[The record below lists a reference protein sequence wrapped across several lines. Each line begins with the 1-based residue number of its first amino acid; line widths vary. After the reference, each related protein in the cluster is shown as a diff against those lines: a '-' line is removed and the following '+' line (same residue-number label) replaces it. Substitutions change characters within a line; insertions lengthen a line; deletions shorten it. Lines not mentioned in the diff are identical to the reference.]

1 MIEKNK
7 LYPRLPLVLTTVS
20 LVIPLSF
27 VTLLSHFQ
35 TASGYYGQEVLLSL
49 DSAKFMPLKKA
60 QGNQVEVFA
69 KYLVNNSSIIN
80 QPINCVM
87 KVYYP
92 NGTLIKTSS
101 FPDEVTI
108 TNSSGTWRHAT
119 TLPPDSKIENIT
131 AVVQLTDKTKSISI
145 SNSIGVQLILG
156 ESTKDIAK
164 FQRMVERTG

>member
-20 LVIPLSF
+20 LVIPLGF
-27 VTLLSHFQ
+27 VTLLSHLHP
-35 TASGYYGQEVLLSL
+35 ASGYYGQEVLLSL

-131 AVVQLTDKTKSISI
+131 AVVQLADKTKSLSI

-164 FQRMVERTG
+164 FQRVVERTG

>member
-1 MIEKNK
+1 MNEKK
-7 LYPRLPLVLTTVS
+7 PVILYRPFLVLMT
-20 LVIPLSF
+20 VIPLGL
-27 VTLLSHFQ
+27 VLLLSLFYP
-35 TASGYYGQEVLLSL
+35 ASGYYGQDVLLSL

-60 QGNQVEVFA
+60 QGNQVEVVA
-69 KYLVNNSSIIN
+69 KYLVNNSSIIY

-108 TNSSGTWRHAT
+108 ANSSGTWRHAT
-119 TLPPDSKIENIT
+119 TLPPDSKTENIT

>member
-20 LVIPLSF
+20 LVIPLGF
-27 VTLLSHFQ
+27 VTLLSHLHP
-35 TASGYYGQEVLLSL
+35 ASGYYGQEVLLSL

-108 TNSSGTWRHAT
+108 ANSSGTWRHVT

-131 AVVQLTDKTKSISI
+131 AVVQLADKTKSLSI